1 MKKEDFKNVTKDQ
14 IFICKEIVKNEGDC
28 YGLDCVKC
36 PFCDDCDI
44 FCSNDK
50 MKKDAEE
57 FLKMF
62 DKPKK
67 KKAAR
72 AFSLKRDEGRKFYN
86 FLKKTYNLEGVSS
99 NSLNSAEDTKNAING
114 AINQIVIKR
123 TKIALE
129 GLENE

>member
-1 MKKEDFKNVTKDQ
+1 MRKEDFKNATKDQ
-14 IFICKEIVKNEGDC
+14 IFICKKIIENEGDC
-28 YGLDCVKC
+28 YGLDCAKC
-36 PFCDDCDI
+36 QFCGDCDI

-72 AFSLKRDEGRKFYN
+72 ASLKRDEGRKFYREYQATLYIV
-86 FLKKTYNLEGVSS
+86 LKILKML
-99 NSLNSAEDTKNAING
+99 
-114 AINQIVIKR
+114 
-123 TKIALE
+123 
-129 GLENE
+129 